1 MRPIGSLLFLFLISY
16 PLHGQVAAAGW
27 CVVTDQESNSDSSSI
42 DQPPDDSF
50 PPQPDEQ
57 PEQPNQLG
65 CDIGIGF
72 LLYRPSNPK
81 YNRFALVAVIGSE
94 SLGPGIA
101 YILNPNA
108 KSEADHRPIMAIA
121 FGVIAPY
128 DGNGIGRDLQL
139 ALGMTLSLRQGAEE

>member
-1 MRPIGSLLFLFLISY
+1 M
-16 PLHGQVAAAGW
+16 
-27 CVVTDQESNSDSSSI
+27 VTDQKSNSDSNS
-42 DQPPDDSF
+42 DQPLDDSF
-50 PPQPDEQ
+50 PPQPDESESIS
-57 PEQPNQLG
+57 PLG

-81 YNRFALVAVIGSE
+81 FNRFALVAVVGSK

-121 FGVIAPY
+121 VGVTTPY
-128 DGNGIGRDLQL
+128 DENGIVMDPKLT
-139 ALGMTLSLRQGAEE
+139 LGMTLSLRQGVGDE